1 MDTRLFT
8 LDELLYYVNFSTSLH
23 CDEPL
28 TSQIVYSLTK
38 DLVDQ
43 NVIPQ
48 HVMTETLK
56 RNEIKALNMT
66 CACCKKINLH
76 DSLEQCPSCKRHV
89 HGMCFW
95 KPRAFCN
102 RQCMKASQSSQRV
115 S

>member
-1 MDTRLFT
+1 
-8 LDELLYYVNFSTSLH
+8 
-23 CDEPL
+23 
-28 TSQIVYSLTK
+28 
-38 DLVDQ
+38 
-43 NVIPQ
+43 
-48 HVMTETLK
+48 
-56 RNEIKALNMT
+56 MT